1 MSRKTVP
8 AIVELEFILCDE
20 CGHLEERIMSIKERG
35 EGELS
40 PCASCGSLHV
50 RVAILSAPATI
61 YKGRGW
67 FSKDGTYSKEDRA
80 KGSKISRSDIEN
92 YDRAGIV
99 TD

>member
-1 MSRKTVP
+1 MP
-8 AIVELEFILCDE
+8 AYDILCDE
-20 CGHLEERIMSIKERG
+20 CGHIEERIMSVKERS

-40 PCASCGSLHV
+40 PCSSCGSHHV

-67 FSKDGTYSKEDRA
+67 FSKDGTYSKEDKA